1 MPESLPAGTRSH
13 RPITYEATPTQHGCV
28 QRAIPTVGSFT
39 LGWNPGRYPHD
50 DDTAS
55 LLIRYGQA
63 TGAPDEREPEE
74 GWPNAPRIY
83 RQVFCGTS
91 VVEVDK
97 LLAHE
102 HGAWYPWWLRARRRN
117 PDQRLMIAEGAR
129 RKAADILAVI
139 AEDFLTRADA
149 AELLTAHYRS
159 QAARR
164 AHTHRVNIRLAEI
177 ELAQWNEL
185 LAAEW
190 SLLAQQEAI
199 ESGANPSGH
208 PPTPLRKEHCT
219 ARTPSG
225 RKFLMATAPT
235 DLQADRAGRASRLV
249 VRMAGEH
256 SISVQREKRAGAAA
270 TFSSVNTTNEEDAM
284 GTLKQAIGT
293 WDKGDLRTA
302 AAIVAALV
310 MFQVLG
316 LAALAAAGH
325 ATNVALWGI
334 GLTAWTFGARHA
346 FDADHIAAIDNT
358 TRKLREDGH
367 RPKTVGIWFSL
378 GHSTVVALLALLV
391 ALGAKAAITWTDPNS
406 QVRNTLE
413 ILGTSISG
421 VFLLL
426 IAGLN
431 LTALRQLTR
440 DRHQDGQN
448 TPPGPLG
455 RLLPNLTKGLTH
467 PWQMYTVGFLFGL
480 GFDTATEVAL
490 LVLSARTAAAGA
502 PWWHVLALP
511 VLFAAG
517 MVLLDGIDGL
527 VMSLAYEWAFAD
539 EHRRAGYNIVV
550 TGISVVVAIVIGGIE
565 LLQVAREQL
574 PQAARFTEL
583 VASVYLSNVGYLVT
597 AVIVTV
603 WVCAVGRVR
612 ATKPA

>member
-83 RQVFCGTS
+83 RQGFCGTS

-208 PPTPLRKEHCT
+208 PPTP
-219 ARTPSG
+219 SG
-225 RKFLMATAPT
+225 RNTAP
-235 DLQADRAGRASRLV
+235 
-249 VRMAGEH
+249 
-256 SISVQREKRAGAAA
+256 
-270 TFSSVNTTNEEDAM
+270 
-284 GTLKQAIGT
+284 
-293 WDKGDLRTA
+293 
-302 AAIVAALV
+302 
-310 MFQVLG
+310 
-316 LAALAAAGH
+316 
-325 ATNVALWGI
+325 
-334 GLTAWTFGARHA
+334 
-346 FDADHIAAIDNT
+346 
-358 TRKLREDGH
+358 
-367 RPKTVGIWFSL
+367 P
-378 GHSTVVALLALLV
+378 
-391 ALGAKAAITWTDPNS
+391 
-406 QVRNTLE
+406 
-413 ILGTSISG
+413 
-421 VFLLL
+421 
-426 IAGLN
+426 
-431 LTALRQLTR
+431 
-440 DRHQDGQN
+440 
-448 TPPGPLG
+448 
-455 RLLPNLTKGLTH
+455 
-467 PWQMYTVGFLFGL
+467 
-480 GFDTATEVAL
+480 
-490 LVLSARTAAAGA
+490 A
-502 PWWHVLALP
+502 P
-511 VLFAAG
+511 
-517 MVLLDGIDGL
+517 
-527 VMSLAYEWAFAD
+527 
-539 EHRRAGYNIVV
+539 RRAGSSSWRPLPLTCRPI
-550 TGISVVVAIVIGGIE
+550 
-565 LLQVAREQL
+565 ARGAR
-574 PQAARFTEL
+574 AAWSSGWPGSTPF
-583 VASVYLSNVGYLVT
+583 LSNVRN
-597 AVIVTV
+597 
-603 WVCAVGRVR
+603 GRAQPPPSPR
-612 ATKPA
+612 